1 MEWVTCAA
9 CALKY
14 RRRPEGCP
22 RCGQQLTAE
31 LAGMLPS
38 PGEPVPS
45 AASSTARIAGLTAL
59 VVFGVVVT
67 GVFGALFRG
76 CATGLDATRRN
87 SLPIAKRQEASPGPT
102 RRDDVLAANSLTLDR
117 NAFIDV
123 CEPKWKDRFQCACT
137 AAALYD
143 EFSTDFRS
151 RFLAGSLTAEE
162 QDRLNVAVSRN
173 CSRPVRLWVQ

>member
-1 MEWVTCAA
+1 MAWVTCAA
-9 CALKY
+9 CGLKY
-14 RRRPEGCP
+14 RSRPDGCP

-31 LAGMLPS
+31 LAGMLPT
-38 PGEPVPS
+38 PGEPAHTGSSS
-45 AASSTARIAGLTAL
+45 ALRIAGLTAL

-76 CATGLDATRRN
+76 CGAGLEATRR
-87 SLPIAKRQEASPGPT
+87 ASPPVTQRQAPASGAAH
-102 RRDDVLAANSLTLDR
+102 RDDQLAANSLTLDR

-143 EFSTDFRS
+143 EFGADFRS
-151 RFLAGSLTAEE
+151 RFLSGTLTTEE
-162 QDRLNVAVSRN
+162 QALLNAAVSRN
-173 CSRPVRLWVQ
+173 CSRPMRLWVR